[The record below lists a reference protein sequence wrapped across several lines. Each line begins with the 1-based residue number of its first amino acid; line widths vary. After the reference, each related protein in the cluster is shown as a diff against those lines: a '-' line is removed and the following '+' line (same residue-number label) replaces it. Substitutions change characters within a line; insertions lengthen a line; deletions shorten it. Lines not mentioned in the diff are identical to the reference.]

1 MRFTFVILLFLSL
14 DANAQMIIKAHANY
28 RPYAVAVAQNL
39 LLDDYPNAMAAFSVR
54 KLDKDYAG
62 NCLRLRRS
70 NDNTEQDFGFVNNFL
85 DTNSIKTF
93 CSTNNCFVTTWYD
106 QSGNGRNATQSTA
119 TNQPFYINAGQA
131 NDLLGIRFEKI
142 ISVDSFVLRLNV
154 NLPLQNVA
162 TIISVNTD
170 PTQNANNSIHKP
182 ILAGRDTSVYVV
194 NARGY
199 GFGKLRQGSNG
210 FRFGGPS
217 LGLENSNSIQSPYT
231 QTNTRELIFGVNNQA
246 SYSLFKN
253 GVSLGTQTGTNRTG
267 GFITGYSIGASEGGL
282 LDRFYTG
289 RISELIIYG
298 SDQSSNR
305 TGIETNINSY
315 YGIY

>member
-1 MRFTFVILLFLSL
+1 MRFTFVILLFCCLGA
-14 DANAQMIIKAHANY
+14 DAQMIIKAHANY
-28 RPYAVAVAQNL
+28 RPYAVAAQNL

-93 CSTNNCFVTTWYD
+93 CSTNDCFLTVWYD
-106 QSGNGRNATQSTA
+106 QSGQSRNATQSTA
-119 TNQPFYINAGQA
+119 VNQPLYILGNSV
-131 NDLLGIRFEKI
+131 NDLLGIRFEKKSSI
-142 ISVDSFVLRLNV
+142 ALRLNV
-154 NLPLQNVA
+154 NLPLQDVA
-162 TIISVNTD
+162 SIISVNTD
-170 PTQNANNSIHKP
+170 ATQDATNSIHKP
-182 ILAGRDTSVYVV
+182 ILAGRDTSVYVD

-217 LGLENSNSIQSPYT
+217 LGLQASNQIQSTYT

-253 GVSLGTQTGTNRTG
+253 GVSLGTQTGTNRTS
-267 GFITGYSIGASEGGL
+267 GFITGYSIGASEGGS
-282 LDRFYTG
+282 LDRLYTG
-289 RISELIIYG
+289 RLSELIIYG
-298 SDQSSNR
+298 SNQSSNR
-305 TGIETNINSY
+305 TGIETNINSFY
-315 YGIY
+315 AIY